1 MQGTHTYLIAERCWS
16 KCKVA
21 VLLILGLS
29 LVTVVGSASAQENG
43 AVQQSTGR
51 IEPGEVVLYQLL
63 DLQQGQQLY
72 LYAEAASGNL
82 DPIVGIA
89 ESGADPQELE
99 LAYEVAVDQAVAAGE
114 DPLEAVE
121 AVFDEF
127 LLAWDDDGGGGLTA
141 ALEFEVPA
149 DGDYR
154 LLVGGA
160 SSKLGG
166 QTFGDYRL
174 LLGLDTP
181 QVLEGDAE
189 PTGETIAVVD
199 VEATPPGVGVQE
211 ILGSLTPEKATTF
224 LRFNRFRE
232 DDTLYVYLEATSGDL
247 IPVIELQNF
256 ARKPIRSGNR
266 SGRDAVAT
274 LQYTFPSDDGQNY
287 WLEIASWG
295 EGEKVTSGDYRLL
308 VGVNAPEVLTGSADT
323 EGGRDVV
330 LEPIEVRVGT
340 KVEQIVDVNQQ
351 SEFFEAVGSLQ
362 MEWTD
367 PALAFNPETCG
378 CDVKSFLGPGVDQ
391 FVASTES
398 RWPDFTLQNQQGNRW
413 IQNQTL
419 TIAPNGHT
427 TYFERFTTSF
437 QVDFDFRQYP
447 FDAQELVIRVDSLQ
461 PEELYRY
468 ATLEGFGEI
477 SAEHGENEFVLTD
490 FETSVSSEKRSNGAI
505 TSRFTFSF
513 EAQRLVSYYVFR
525 VFVPILLIIMVSWIT
540 FFLKDYGRRIEVA
553 TGNLLLFIAFS
564 WSLAENYPRLGYLTF
579 LDAVMA
585 IMFVINALVVVYN
598 VWLKRMEMRGQEAL
612 AERIDTFLDWAYPL
626 AYIAS
631 FGLVILWFF

>member
-1 MQGTHTYLIAERCWS
+1 MTRC
-16 KCKVA
+16 
-21 VLLILGLS
+21 
-29 LVTVVGSASAQENG
+29 T
-43 AVQQSTGR
+43 STSR
-51 IEPGEVVLYQLL
+51 RLPG
-63 DLQQGQQLY
+63 
-72 LYAEAASGNL
+72 
-82 DPIVGIA
+82 I
-89 ESGADPQELE
+89 
-99 LAYEVAVDQAVAAGE
+99 
-114 DPLEAVE
+114 
-121 AVFDEF
+121 
-127 LLAWDDDGGGGLTA
+127 
-141 ALEFEVPA
+141 
-149 DGDYR
+149 
-154 LLVGGA
+154 
-160 SSKLGG
+160 
-166 QTFGDYRL
+166 
-174 LLGLDTP
+174 
-181 QVLEGDAE
+181 
-189 PTGETIAVVD
+189 
-199 VEATPPGVGVQE
+199 
-211 ILGSLTPEKATTF
+211 
-224 LRFNRFRE
+224 
-232 DDTLYVYLEATSGDL
+232 L
-247 IPVIELQNF
+247 IPTIELQNF

-266 SGRDAVAT
+266 GGRDRVAS
-274 LQYTFPSDDGQNY
+274 LQYTFPSEDGQNY
-287 WLEIASWG
+287 WLEIASQG
-295 EGEKVTSGDYRLL
+295 EGQEATAGDYRLL

-323 EGGRDVV
+323 EGGRDVI

-351 SEFFEAVGSLQ
+351 SEFFTAVGSLQ

-391 FVASTES
+391 FIGSTER

-427 TYFERFTTSF
+427 TYFERFTTNF
-437 QVDFDFRQYP
+437 QVNFDFRQYP
-447 FDAQELVIRVDSLQ
+447 FDAQEFVIRIDSLE
-461 PEELYRY
+461 PEELYKY
-468 ATLEGFGEI
+468 AALEDFGKV
-477 SAEHGENEFVLTD
+477 STDLGENEFVLTD
-490 FETSVSSEKRSNGAI
+490 FETTVSSEKRSNGAI
-505 TSRFTFSF
+505 TSRFTFGF

-525 VFVPILLIIMVSWIT
+525 VLVPILLIIMVSWIT

>member
-1 MQGTHTYLIAERCWS
+1 MQGTHTCLVADRCWS
-16 KCKVA
+16 KWKVA

-29 LVTVVGSASAQENG
+29 LATIAGSATAQEG
-43 AVQQSTGR
+43 DAVQQSTGR
-51 IEPGEVVLYQLL
+51 IEPGEAVLYRLPN
-63 DLQQGQQLY
+63 LQQGQRLY
-72 LYAEAASGNL
+72 LYAEATSGNL

-89 ESGADPQELE
+89 ELGADPQELE
-99 LAYEVAVDQAVAAGE
+99 LAYEAAIDRAVAAGE

-121 AVFDEF
+121 AVYDEF

-141 ALEFEVPA
+141 AMEFEVPA

-160 SSKLGG
+160 SSRLGG

-174 LLGLDTP
+174 LLGLDAP
-181 QVLEGDAE
+181 LVLEGDAT
-189 PTGETIAVVD
+189 PTGVIIAVVD

-211 ILGSLTPEKATTF
+211 ILGSLSPEKATTF
-224 LRFNRFRE
+224 LRLNRFRE
-232 DDTLYVYLEATSGDL
+232 DDTLYVRMEATQGDL
-247 IPVIELQNF
+247 IPVLELENF
-256 ARKPIRSGNR
+256 ARKPIRSSNR
-266 SGRDAVAT
+266 GGRDRVAS
-274 LQYTFPSDDGQNY
+274 LQYTFPSEDGQNY

-295 EGEKVTSGDYRLL
+295 EGQEATAGDYRLL

-351 SEFFEAVGSLQ
+351 SEFFKAVGSLQ

-367 PALAFNPETCG
+367 PDLAFNPETCG
-378 CDVKSFLGPGVDQ
+378 CDLKSFSGPGVNQ
-391 FVASTES
+391 FIGSAES

-413 IQNQTL
+413 LQNQTL
-419 TIAPNGHT
+419 TIAPNGHA
-427 TYFERFTTSF
+427 TYFERFTTDF
-437 QVDFDFRQYP
+437 QVNFDFRQYP

-461 PEELYRY
+461 PQELYRY

-477 SAEHGENEFVLTD
+477 SVEHGENEFILTD
-490 FETSVSSEKRSNGAI
+490 FETSVSGEKRSNGAI

-553 TGNLLLFIAFS
+553 TANLLLFIAFS
-564 WSLAENYPRLGYLTF
+564 WSLAENYPRLGYMTF

-585 IMFVINALVVVYN
+585 IMFVVNALLVVYN
-598 VWLKRMEMRGQEAL
+598 VWLRRMEMRRQEAL
-612 AERIDTFLDWAYPL
+612 AERIDTVLDWAYPL
-626 AYIAS
+626 AYIVS
-631 FGLVILWFF
+631 FGLVTLWFF